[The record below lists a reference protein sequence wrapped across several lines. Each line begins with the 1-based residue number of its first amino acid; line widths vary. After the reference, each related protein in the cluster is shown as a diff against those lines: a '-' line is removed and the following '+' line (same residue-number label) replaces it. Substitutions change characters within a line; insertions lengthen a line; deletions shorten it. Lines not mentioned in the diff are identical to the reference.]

1 MEETTDDDAT
11 AAATTQKKII
21 FQVLDNKK
29 QRTVL
34 SNKKWGTML
43 NSKTDYDH
51 KDQYEVIV
59 ALERKIP
66 ILQNPLKECILQ
78 ELQKKIT
85 GYRTQDIHKGL
96 HDPSKFVNMEDVIR
110 LLRESKMLCF
120 YCNTEVHVLYE
131 IVREVNQWTL
141 DRVNNSHGHNRD
153 NVIIACLKCNLNRK
167 TMYHE
172 RYAFTR
178 QFTLVKKMDG

>member
-1 MEETTDDDAT
+1 MEQHVTTPT
-11 AAATTQKKII
+11 EKKII
-21 FQVLDNKK
+21 FPVLDNKK
-29 QRTVL
+29 QRTVV
-34 SNKKWGTML
+34 SNKKWGIMMKSITEY
-43 NSKTDYDH
+43 NH
-51 KDQYEVIV
+51 EDQYTVIELLKKNTTV
-59 ALERKIP
+59 T
-66 ILQNPLKECILQ
+66 QNPLKECILQ

-85 GYRTQDIHKGL
+85 GYKTQDTHKGL
-96 HDPSKFVNMEDVIR
+96 YDPEKFVNLDDVIH
-110 LLRESKMLCF
+110 LLHDSKMACF
-120 YCNTEVHVLYE
+120 YCNTQVHVLYE

>member
-1 MEETTDDDAT
+1 MEEEASED
-11 AAATTQKKII
+11 KKII
-21 FQVLDNKK
+21 FPTIDNKK
-29 QRTVL
+29 QRTVV

-43 NSKTDYDH
+43 KSKTDYDH
-51 KDQYEVIV
+51 KDQYDIID
-59 ALERKIP
+59 ALEKKTP
-66 ILQNPLKECILQ
+66 ITTVKNPLKDCILQ

-85 GYRTQDIHKGL
+85 GYKTQDIHKGL
-96 HDPSKFVNMEDVIR
+96 HDPEKIVNMDDVIH
-110 LLRESKMLCF
+110 LLYESQMLCF

-178 QFTLVKKMDG
+178 QFTLVKKLDG

>member
-1 MEETTDDDAT
+1 MEEHS
-11 AAATTQKKII
+11 ATTTHRKVI
-21 FQVLDNKK
+21 FQILDKKK
-29 QRTVL
+29 QRTVV

-43 NSKTDYDH
+43 KSKTEYDH
-51 KDQYEVIV
+51 KDQYDVISV
-59 ALERKIP
+59 LEKKTP
-66 ILQNPLKECILQ
+66 LEKNPLQECILQ
-78 ELQKKIT
+78 ELQKKIA
-85 GYRTQDIHKGL
+85 GYKTQDIHKGL
-96 HDPSKFVNMEDVIR
+96 HDTEKFVNMDDVIH
-110 LLRESKMLCF
+110 LLCESKMICF

-141 DRVNNSHGHNRD
+141 DRVNNSQGHNRD

-178 QFTLVKKMDG
+178 QLTMVKKMDG

>member
-1 MEETTDDDAT
+1 MEEPVGTTT
-11 AAATTQKKII
+11 ATTTEKKI
-21 FQVLDNKK
+21 FFHVLDNKK
-29 QRTVL
+29 QRTVV
-34 SNKKWGTML
+34 SNKKWGNML
-43 NSKTDYDH
+43 RTKTDYNH
-51 KDQYEVIV
+51 GDQYEVID
-59 ALERKIP
+59 ALENKTPIP
-66 ILQNPLKECILQ
+66 QNPLKECIIQ

-85 GYRTQDIHKGL
+85 GYKTQDIHKGL
-96 HDPSKFVNMEDVIR
+96 HDPDKFVNLDDVIH
-110 LLRESKMLCF
+110 LLHDSKMICF
-120 YCNTEVHVLYE
+120 YCNTDVHVLYE

-178 QFTLVKKMDG
+178 QFTLVKKMDA

>member
-21 FQVLDNKK
+21 FQGLDNKK
-29 QRTVL
+29 QRTAI

-51 KDQYEVIV
+51 KDQYEVIS
-59 ALERKIP
+59 ALEKKSP
-66 ILQNPLKECILQ
+66 TLQNPLKECILQ

-110 LLRESKMLCF
+110 LLCESNMLCF